1 MILYALLE
9 HFLVLKEWSAF
20 LEWILFLFF
29 FWLLGWLRL
38 GFRGS
43 T

>member
-20 LEWILFLFF
+20 LEWIFLFF